1 MTIEAQDFGMKKYT
15 SYKYSIFEKMLD
27 DWLGIDRNGQDGVS
41 AITDYNSPRICKL
54 SLAGC
59 CPYSLLQ
66 RTRLA
71 KRPCRYEVCPAPQA
85 LREAYQRDKSD
96 MTHPYDQMLY
106 DKLDE
111 ILTAADKRIQFSKKL
126 KDSKGAELQ
135 QAPQIREMS
144 KKIKNLLDESRKCG
158 MAGEVARARTLLDQ
172 ADVVKEQMAQKEQ
185 ELMQEAPEQDSK
197 ITICEVCTA
206 VIRQSDM
213 EGRMAEHNVG
223 RQHLAYLKMRE
234 VFETLKSSGI
244 VSSRSKTKRRSA
256 SVLTTVR
263 RLQPLD

>member
-1 MTIEAQDFGMKKYT
+1 MQKYT
-15 SYKYSIFEKMLD
+15 SYKYAIFEKMLD
-27 DWLGIDRNGQDGVS
+27 DWLGMDRNGDGGAS
-41 AITDYNSPRICKL
+41 AITDYNDPRVCKL

-59 CPYSLLQ
+59 CPYALLQ

-71 KRPCRYEVCPAPQA
+71 TKQCRYEVCPAPQA
-85 LREAYQRDKSD
+85 LREAYQRDKSN

-126 KDSKGAELQ
+126 KDSKAAELQ
-135 QAPQIREMS
+135 QAPQLREMS
-144 KKIKNLLDESRKCG
+144 KKIKALLEESRRCG
-158 MAGEVARARTLLDQ
+158 LAGEVSKARTLLDQ
-172 ADVVKEQMAQKEQ
+172 ADIVKEQMSQKEQ
-185 ELMQEAPEQDSK
+185 ELLQETPEQDAK
-197 ITICEVCTA
+197 ITVCEVCTA

-223 RQHLAYLKMRE
+223 RQHLAYVKMRE
-234 VFETLKSSGI
+234 VFETLKSAGI
-244 VSSRSKTKRRSA
+244 VSSRTKARKRGTA
-256 SVLTTVR
+256 TANMR

>member
-1 MTIEAQDFGMKKYT
+1 MSRYT
-15 SYKYSIFEKMLD
+15 SYKYSLFQKMLD
-27 DWLGIDRNGQDGVS
+27 DWLGMDRNGDGGVS
-41 AITDYNSPRICKL
+41 AITDYNDPRVCKL

-59 CPYSLLQ
+59 CPYALLQ

-71 KRPCRYEVCPAPQA
+71 TKPCRYEVCPAPLA
-85 LREAYQRDKSD
+85 LREAYQRDKNN

-126 KDSKGAELQ
+126 KDSKAAELQ
-135 QAPQIREMS
+135 QAPQLREMS
-144 KKIKNLLDESRKCG
+144 KKIKSLIDESRKCG
-158 MAGEVARARTLLDQ
+158 LAGEVSKARMLLDQ
-172 ADVVKEQMAQKEQ
+172 ADIVKEQMAQKEQ
-185 ELMQEAPEQDSK
+185 ELVQETPEQDSK
-197 ITICEVCTA
+197 IVVCEVCTA

-213 EGRMAEHNVG
+213 DGRMAEHKVG
-223 RQHLAYLKMRE
+223 RQHLAYVKMRE

-244 VSSRSKTKRRSA
+244 VSSRGKTKKRPMSA
-256 SVLTTVR
+256 SAVR